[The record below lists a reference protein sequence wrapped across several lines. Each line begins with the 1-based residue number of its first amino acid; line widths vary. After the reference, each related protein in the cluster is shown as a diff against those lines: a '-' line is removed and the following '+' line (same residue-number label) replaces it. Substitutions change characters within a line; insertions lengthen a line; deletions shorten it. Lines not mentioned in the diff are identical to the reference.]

1 MVDEPKADKW
11 PWSITEREFGAMEQE
26 LKEVRHDLRNLK
38 FIVSESDIFK
48 TDTRESLVKLDNL
61 KARLSDLDKLR
72 AEFNQFKAKVYT
84 AGSVVVL
91 LAGAVAWLVD
101 VVLRMMPNE

>member
-1 MVDEPKADKW
+1 MEEDEPKKAKW
-11 PWSITEREFGAMEQE
+11 PWSITEREFGRLEQALQE
-26 LKEVRHDLRNLK
+26 TRHDLKNLK
-38 FIVSESDIFK
+38 ITVDASDLFK
-48 TDTRESLVKLDNL
+48 SGINESLIKLDNL

-84 AGSVVVL
+84 AGAVVVL

-101 VVLRMMPNE
+101 VVLRIMP